1 MCDSALFVI
10 DGGRGLVSHAVPGS
24 LVSLTFDSMNLS
36 HALLVATLASSLA
49 ACSKRPEDAPKPKTA
64 ATVAGPQTVVVRAD
78 PKDRHDDATEAAH
91 EAAIAWRRGDVDV
104 AFAEAKA
111 ANKPVF
117 LYWGASWCPPCN
129 QVKATLFNKRE
140 FIERTQFFVPV
151 YVDGDVPA
159 AQKIG
164 TRFSVSGYPTMVL
177 FKPDGT
183 EVTRLPGEADPARY
197 MQMLALGMSATRPVR
212 ETLKSAMADGKG
224 LTRDDWRMLAWYS
237 WDTDDQQLVAT
248 SRVPAMLKK
257 LAAHC
262 PADYGDVRTR
272 LMLKAA
278 AAAGD
283 MKGQSKVALGAIEA
297 VLASP
302 TSARENFDLLT
313 NAMPELVRAATAP
326 ASTGRAKLIVA
337 ADHALA
343 RLAADAT
350 LSNTDRLGATI
361 ARVQLASL
369 DGKPA
374 TVDNQRNMQAAPVS
388 ISDSLNAEVRHEAA
402 RADRESNDPY
412 ERQTVINAAA
422 YLLTSAGLIDESDTL
437 LKAELSRS
445 HSPYYFMLDLASNAK
460 KRGDKTG
467 AIEWYAKAYD
477 AAEGPATRLQ
487 WGATYVTALI
497 ELSPGDATRI
507 ERAATK
513 VIGEVEP
520 APSSFDGRNRKSLS
534 RMATKIA
541 TWNAK
546 GVHAAEA
553 TRIAQQ
559 SRALCERVPADA
571 PERARCGA
579 LLKVATTAGK
589 TA

>member
-1 MCDSALFVI
+1 MTRDSALFVI
-10 DGGRGLVSHAVPGS
+10 DGGRGLVSHAVPEC
-24 LVSLTFDSMNLS
+24 LVPLTLDLMNLS
-36 HALLVATLASSLA
+36 HALIIALLASSFA
-49 ACSKRPEDAPKPKTA
+49 ACSRKPEEPPKPKTA
-64 ATVAGPQTVVVRAD
+64 ATAAASSQTVGAQVD
-78 PKDRHDDATEAAH
+78 PDSHHDD
-91 EAAIAWRRGDVDV
+91 AIAWRRGDVDA

-117 LYWGASWCPPCN
+117 LYWGATWCPPCN

-140 FIERTQFFVPV
+140 FIERTQSFVPV
-151 YVDGDVPA
+151 YVDGDTPA

-183 EVTRLPGEADPARY
+183 EVTRLPGEADPERY
-197 MQMLALGMSATRPVR
+197 LQMLALGMSATRPMR

-224 LTRDDWRMLAWYS
+224 LSADDWRMLAWYS
-237 WDTDDQQLVAT
+237 WDTDDQQLVQTA
-248 SRVPAMLKK
+248 RVPAMLKT

-272 LMLKAA
+272 LMLKAS
-278 AAAGD
+278 AAAGE
-283 MKGQSKVALGAIEA
+283 MKDHSKAALASIEA

-302 TSARENFDLLT
+302 KSARENFDMLT
-313 NAMPELVRAATAP
+313 NAMPEIVRATTAA
-326 ASTGRAKLIVA
+326 ASAERAKFI
-337 ADHALA
+337 ADADGALA

-361 ARVQLASL
+361 ARVQLATI
-369 DGKPA
+369 DVKPA
-374 TVDNQRNMQAAPVS
+374 AVDHQRNVKAAPVS
-388 ISDSLNAEVRHEAA
+388 IPNTLRAEVRAEAA

-437 LKAELSRS
+437 LKSELTRSR
-445 HSPYYFMLDLASNAK
+445 SPYYFMLDLASNAK
-460 KRGDKTG
+460 KRGDKAA
-467 AIEWYAKAYD
+467 AIDWTAKAYD

-487 WGATYVTALI
+487 WGATYIIALI
-497 ELSPGDATRI
+497 ELSPDDAARI
-507 ERAATK
+507 ERAASQ

-520 APSSFDGRNRKSLS
+520 VPTSFDGRNRKSLS

-546 GVHAAEA
+546 GAHAAVA
-553 TRIAQQ
+553 TRISDR
-559 SRALCERVPADA
+559 SRALCARLPTDA
-571 PERARCGA
+571 PERARCGE
-579 LLKVATTAGK
+579 LLKVVPAK
-589 TA
+589 SV